1 MKIITYQGRADV
13 LRTASGRRA
22 PHGAAVEVTD
32 DDADRL
38 ASHPHVTVHEQPDS
52 EESNDES

>member
-32 DDADRL
+32 DDAERL
-38 ASHPHVTVHEQPDS
+38 ASHPHVTVNEQSDI